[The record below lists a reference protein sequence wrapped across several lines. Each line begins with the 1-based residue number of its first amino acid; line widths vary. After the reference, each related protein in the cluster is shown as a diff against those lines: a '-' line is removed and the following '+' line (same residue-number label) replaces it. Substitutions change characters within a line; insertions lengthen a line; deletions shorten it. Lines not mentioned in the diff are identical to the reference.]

1 MAFYVRNDVL
11 WIFCFE
17 CLAFC
22 CSLCSICLQ
31 KMAGFKLQQEKR
43 RNHLLFS
50 SSSSL
55 SVMSDF
61 IAGDKRTISPSD
73 KTGFSVTAVD
83 NGQTLIVTE
92 SSKGDAQQQWNIQL
106 INADSPSDGYK
117 IQSAIADTYLATDTE
132 TNKLTQSKE
141 PYTWFITPSDTNPRT
156 IQCSSTNL
164 FWNYDPNSIEQ
175 EVFLSGV
182 PDPGQSGSGWQIDF
196 SITTDP
202 NRYQWG
208 L

>member
-1 MAFYVRNDVL
+1 
-11 WIFCFE
+11 
-17 CLAFC
+17 
-22 CSLCSICLQ
+22 
-31 KMAGFKLQQEKR
+31 
-43 RNHLLFS
+43 
-50 SSSSL
+50 
-55 SVMSDF
+55 MSDF

-196 SITTDP
+196 SITPESVPMRFITYRKNKSRIMHCEASSYLRNATNLYITLLVIRSSSP
-202 NRYQWG
+202 LGRNTGSRYSVNK
-208 L
+208 